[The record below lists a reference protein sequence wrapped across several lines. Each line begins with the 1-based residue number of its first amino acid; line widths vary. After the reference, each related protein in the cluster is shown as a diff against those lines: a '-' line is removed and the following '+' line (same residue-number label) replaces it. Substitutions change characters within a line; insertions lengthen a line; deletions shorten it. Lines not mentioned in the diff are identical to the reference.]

1 MTGRRAYDHRLR
13 ERVHRNEPVPG
24 LRQLRIPRST
34 RSSWR
39 CRAPRAVVTLD
50 AVDQDRQQLLECIDR
65 LERRVALLTPVVR
78 LAFAIVRA
86 SGFQL
91 SGERL
96 PEGDTKRAVLD
107 AIGAAVRLLPL
118 AVVLKI
124 LRFPPSRYHAW
135 RRAAATCGL
144 DDRSACP
151 RMSPQQLSA
160 VEAAAIK
167 DMVLDPSLRHMP
179 LRALSLY
186 AQRIGRVFASV
197 TTWARLIR
205 ERGWRRSRT
214 RVHPAKPTRGVRA
227 RKPNE
232 LWHIDATI
240 VRLRDGTRAYIHA
253 VIDNY
258 SRKILAWTVAARLSP
273 SSTIEVLVA
282 AKRHLAPAT
291 GGDGTLVYA
300 DSGVENVN
308 ATVDA
313 TVLAE
318 GLRLVLAQVHVAF
331 SNSMIEAFWRSL
343 KHNWLYLNSL
353 DSIDQLRT
361 LVAFFVDEH
370 NRKMPHAAFSGQT
383 PDEIYAATAAAIAA
397 ELAAARKA
405 ALAQRLAANRATSC
419 HQCETDARP
428 PQATEPAVPPD
439 SIAIPTVTL
448 LRTVEFGMS

>member
-1 MTGRRAYDHRLR
+1 MTIA
-13 ERVHRNEPVPG
+13 
-24 LRQLRIPRST
+24 
-34 RSSWR
+34 
-39 CRAPRAVVTLD
+39 
-50 AVDQDRQQLLECIDR
+50 
-65 LERRVALLTPVVR
+65 
-78 LAFAIVRA
+78 
-86 SGFQL
+86 
-91 SGERL
+91 
-96 PEGDTKRAVLD
+96 
-107 AIGAAVRLLPL
+107 RLL
-118 AVVLKI
+118 
-124 LRFPPSRYHAW
+124 
-135 RRAAATCGL
+135 
-144 DDRSACP
+144 
-151 RMSPQQLSA
+151 
-160 VEAAAIK
+160 
-167 DMVLDPSLRHMP
+167 
-179 LRALSLY
+179 
-186 AQRIGRVFASV
+186 
-197 TTWARLIR
+197 
-205 ERGWRRSRT
+205 
-214 RVHPAKPTRGVRA
+214 
-227 RKPNE
+227 
-232 LWHIDATI
+232 
-240 VRLRDGTRAYIHA
+240 DGSRAYIHA
-253 VIDNY
+253 IIDNY

-318 GLRLVLAQVHVAF
+318 GLRLVLAQVQVAF

-383 PDEIYAATAAAIAA
+383 PDEILEFKYRLGQVYELRLSDLDSAIAA
-397 ELAAARKA
+397 YREVLAAAPDAARKA

-419 HQCETDARP
+419 HRCETDARRP
-428 PQATEPAVPPD
+428 AATEPAVAPD